1 MTYKACKIFT
11 GLLTAPHVLMAREWN
26 FCKTSA
32 KSCILARISLSAHDD
47 KIQREWSALS
57 FERVD
62 GGVFSQYRGRLF
74 KVAFRHSFH
83 L

>member
-11 GLLTAPHVLMAREWN
+11 GLLTAPHVLMARRMEP
-26 FCKTSA
+26 FA
-32 KSCILARISLSAHDD
+32 KHLLNHASWLEFLSAHDD
-47 KIQREWSALS
+47 KIQREWSALR
-57 FERVD
+57 F
-62 GGVFSQYRGRLF
+62 GGVDVGVFAQYRGCLF